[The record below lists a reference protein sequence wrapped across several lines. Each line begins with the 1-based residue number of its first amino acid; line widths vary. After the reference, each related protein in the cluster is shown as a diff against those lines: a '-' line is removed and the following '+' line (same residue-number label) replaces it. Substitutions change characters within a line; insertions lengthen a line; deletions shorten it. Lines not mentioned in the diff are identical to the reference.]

1 MKIRAVRIAPNAT
14 PIVVEIENTLEAMQA
29 EVGGYI
35 ECLGLGGKV
44 DAMVNEEGLIKNLPF
59 NRHMMT
65 PYGPRPFVGTAIVV
79 AHDDEGE
86 TIGLSDVQVAL
97 TLKAA
102 TL

>member
-1 MKIRAVRIAPNAT
+1 MKIR
-14 PIVVEIENTLEAMQA
+14 
-29 EVGGYI
+29 
-35 ECLGLGGKV
+35 
-44 DAMVNEEGLIKNLPF
+44 
-59 NRHMMT
+59 NRPLMT